1 MNGRDVTA
9 VGSVREISRLCEC
22 TWAPAYQRK
31 RVAGWR
37 LSFAARACRF
47 HGATVNAAAAGQL
60 AQAGRER

>member
-47 HGATVNAAAAGQL
+47 HGAQETGQRT
-60 AQAGRER
+60 QAGRRA